1 MNGDTSGVLSGAPS
15 LTTTATSTSAP
26 GSYSITVAV
35 GTLTA
40 SNYTFSFVN
49 GTLTV
54 TAATQTIS
62 FTTPVKPC
70 DLWCF
75 ADLFK
80 CDSQFRAVRSPSASL
95 PVLAPFPSAR

>member
-1 MNGDTSGVLSGAPS
+1 MTANNASRSYSAANPTFTQSYSGFVNGDTSSALNGAPS

-26 GSYSITVAV
+26 GTYSITAAV

-62 FTTPVKPC
+62 FP
-70 DLWCF
+70 
-75 ADLFK
+75 
-80 CDSQFRAVRSPSASL
+80 L
-95 PVLAPFPSAR
+95 PQAR